1 MYEFILD
8 DMILLTALAFLPGL
22 WCAFLGWKCLRS
34 SRGMILTLMVL
45 PSLVCAA
52 LLAINGSL
60 GTGVAILGVFS
71 LVRFRSLPG
80 SGPDI
85 AAVFLGMVSGLLM
98 STGFVIPALVV
109 TLILGL
115 ILAAASCLIRHIACP
130 WTIRILIPED
140 TESFAPYA
148 AILKKYARSVQ
159 LEKVRSMNMGTMY
172 ELEYTLLPD
181 LRRSAAMIEDI
192 RRLNHNLNVQLSEGS
207 SQTAL

>member
-1 MYEFILD
+1 MYEVILD
-8 DMILLTALAFLPGL
+8 DMILLTVLAFLPGL

-34 SRGMILTLMVL
+34 SGGMILTLMVL

-60 GTGVAILGVFS
+60 GTGIAILGVFG

-98 STGFVIPALVV
+98 STGFVIPALLV

-115 ILAAASCLIRHIACP
+115 ILAAASAIVRRISAP
-130 WTIRILIPED
+130 WTLRILIPEN
-140 TESFAPYA
+140 TESFTPYTGL
-148 AILKKYARSVQ
+148 LKRYGKSVR

-172 ELEYTLLPD
+172 ELEYTMVPD
-181 LRRSAAMIEDI
+181 MHQSAEMIEEI

-207 SQTAL
+207 GQAVL